1 MASSEPVP
9 LVRCRLSG
17 PEQELPSS
25 LRYVPL
31 AEFELWKHLMRT
43 RHGRE
48 VRVEA
53 VSVWI
58 AEDAA
63 RWNSG
68 YAAEDLEPVL
78 RVRLDVASPDGVAVP
93 VERYF
98 PAETYPLAQEALL
111 RHYEGPSRPERIVA
125 TPGYFVPVCGRERA
139 ASEALAQG
147 A

>member
-1 MASSEPVP
+1 ME
-9 LVRCRLSG
+9 
-17 PEQELPSS
+17 
-25 LRYVPL
+25 
-31 AEFELWKHLMRT
+31 T
-43 RHGRE
+43 RHGRH
-48 VRVEA
+48 VSVEA
-53 VSVWI
+53 VSIWV

-78 RVRLDVASPDGVAVP
+78 RVHLDVPGPAGVVVP

-111 RHYEGPSRPERIVA
+111 RHFDEGLKPSRVVA
-125 TPGYFVPVCGRERA
+125 TPGYFVPGIIPEMQTV
-139 ASEALAQG
+139 EALLQG